1 MLKNSKKQSKFRETA
16 QNYVKL
22 STSRQNFKS
31 SSQKSKN
38 CDITVKN
45 VEKL

>member
-16 QNYVKL
+16 QNYVNYKL
-22 STSRQNFKS
+22 TAKNFKK

>member
-1 MLKNSKKQSKFRETA
+1 MLKNSKKQSKFSETA

-22 STSRQNFKS
+22 STNRK
-31 SSQKSKN
+31 KCSKIVKN
-38 CDITVKN
+38 SEKRRYDRKN